1 MLRLVLL
8 LFYFALFKNLI
19 LIIGS
24 PAFAFLSE
32 KTEALL
38 EGKQH
43 HFNWEE
49 VGVDAKRGIRL
60 AIQNSGKELLNF
72 AGLILLAI
80 VPLVGWIT
88 PLIAILM
95 QGYYFGVSMLDY
107 SFARHKLTLEESLR
121 FSSHHKGLA
130 IGNGILFFIMHVIVL
145 LAPAYAI
152 IAATLSVRQ
161 VKKA

>member
-1 MLRLVLL
+1 MSEKIGIEQWLQRERSEWLSFIFVMNGVMLRLVLL

-72 AGLILLAI
+72 AGLILHCAELLLRLRVHLDLSLMRALLLLL
-80 VPLVGWIT
+80 PLRS
-88 PLIAILM
+88 
-95 QGYYFGVSMLDY
+95 VSAPEQVIE
-107 SFARHKLTLEESLR
+107 FRGTFREAR
-121 FSSHHKGLA
+121 
-130 IGNGILFFIMHVIVL
+130 
-145 LAPAYAI
+145 
-152 IAATLSVRQ
+152 
-161 VKKA
+161 